1 MTTKQKN
8 RCSVTL
14 RHGDKTIGT
23 FRPDQ
28 KVFYSVQKE
37 LEPYRT
43 LYEKAQTIKNKYRII
58 LKQEDVK
65 MGTYKV
71 KQKHFF
77 EIKQKIDKY
86 RSLPEQ
92 KKKIRCVET
101 GIVFECARDA
111 SKWVEFVREID
122 YCRMEYL
129 KLACKGKRK
138 TSYGYHWE
146 FVQEGNNK

>member
-28 KVFYSVQKE
+28 KVFYSLQKE

-146 FVQEGNNK
+146 FVED

>member
-1 MTTKQKN
+1 MTTKLKN
-8 RCSVTL
+8 RCTVTL

-28 KVFYSVQKE
+28 KVFYTLQKE

-43 LYEKAQTIKNKYRII
+43 LYEKAQNIKNKYRII

-77 EIKQKIDKY
+77 EIKEKIDSTVHFLNK
-86 RSLPEQ
+86 
-92 KKKIRCVET
+92 
-101 GIVFECARDA
+101 
-111 SKWVEFVREID
+111 
-122 YCRMEYL
+122 
-129 KLACKGKRK
+129 KRK
-138 TSYGYHWE
+138 LD
-146 FVQEGNNK
+146 V